1 MGDRVNVSMRVGRG
15 RHDSRCLRPDD
26 GSGQVVRLERTCAA
40 PSRECVIQASSG
52 NHGRPDAE
60 LIESCGPGVNLGG
73 CVSLLASGRP
83 GPLLSPS
90 SLGRSFLAPSLLG
103 PKAGARPLAR
113 RGGEAAVRSKMFV
126 RVSNSWSML
135 PTCGNFEEKASYLRI
150 RSRAASR
157 LGA

>member
-1 MGDRVNVSMRVGRG
+1 MGDRANVSMRVGRG

-40 PSRECVIQASSG
+40 PSRECAIQVSSE

-60 LIESCGPGVNLGG
+60 LIDSCRTGVNLGG
-73 CVSLLASGRP
+73 
-83 GPLLSPS
+83 
-90 SLGRSFLAPSLLG
+90 RS
-103 PKAGARPLAR
+103 AGA
-113 RGGEAAVRSKMFV
+113 GEAKQRYVRKMFV

-135 PTCGNFEEKASYLRI
+135 PTCGNFEEKASDLRI
-150 RSRAASR
+150 RSRVASR